1 MRFIEF
7 ARIHHWE
14 EILEN
19 ACFRLEN
26 SCEYFVNRAKN
37 GSEQNKTWHFLCVIR
52 TANTGNHYVFLYL
65 HALIF
70 QENACFQPLT
80 PVNTL
85 LYTGKMP
92 MNKRKTSCLQ
102 CVNRAANAGKWF
114 VYLHLPWGR
123 TTVKWYEYWDS
134 PMRKRTENVGFS
146 ERKTWVNV
154 CKMSRLPWIQSSFSV
169 RWTLVFLP

>member
-1 MRFIEF
+1 MR
-7 ARIHHWE
+7 
-14 EILEN
+14 
-19 ACFRLEN
+19 
-26 SCEYFVNRAKN
+26 
-37 GSEQNKTWHFLCVIR
+37 
-52 TANTGNHYVFLYL
+52 
-65 HALIF
+65 
-70 QENACFQPLT
+70 FQPLT

-102 CVNRAANAGKWF
+102 CVNRAVNAGKWF
-114 VYLHLPWGR
+114 VYLHLPLGR

-169 RWTLVFLP
+169 RWTLVFLPWWNKWSFICIMHIRKYSFEQQKVKNISMKTPLSMQQQTYKLALSCFPLTRDSV

>member
-1 MRFIEF
+1 MHASHELM
-7 ARIHHWE
+7 RIHRCREITGKCMFSTGLLQWIWSWSAQNGREWQNKCYFPWVNRTVIDSKTPENAFHRICSNSHWE

-102 CVNRAANAGKWF
+102 CVNRAVNAGK
-114 VYLHLPWGR
+114 
-123 TTVKWYEYWDS
+123 
-134 PMRKRTENVGFS
+134 
-146 ERKTWVNV
+146 
-154 CKMSRLPWIQSSFSV
+154 
-169 RWTLVFLP
+169 